1 MVARARG
8 SASRA
13 PAPRQA
19 TSSRPRLTK
28 YRACAIII
36 DGVRFASKREAQR
49 WQELCQLQAAGRI
62 ADLRRQVRFVFPIK
76 TDTGRNVAYIA
87 DFTYTQD
94 GRFVVE
100 DSKGFETDVSRLKR
114 ALMRYFHH
122 IDVRLT
128 GLRRPKDRP

>member
-1 MVARARG
+1 MVARPRG
-8 SASRA
+8 AASH
-13 PAPRQA
+13 PAPPRTAPEHQA
-19 TSSRPRLTK
+19 RLTK
-28 YRACAIII
+28 YRARAVIV

-49 WQELCQLQAAGRI
+49 WQELCQLQAAGLI

-87 DFTYTQD
+87 DFTYLED

-122 IDVRLT
+122 IEVRLT
-128 GLRRPKDRP
+128 GRRRARKPP